1 MTKRTEKVTEIE
13 MRSVG
18 PSSEHGAKEGIEKER
33 IIDKIRNFFLNLEKQ
48 DNRKVRLIKF
58 AIVSTAGL
66 GLNQLMVFLTMLTL
80 NAIFSFDP
88 LYQFTLIG
96 ITIKIEKILVAE
108 FVAILFVTV
117 FNYVVN
123 KLWTFRKIEEKAQFN
138 TIVQFIKFAI
148 VGASGTVVNLGLTY
162 LFATVLQWNDYLAT
176 AIGFI
181 ASVLSN
187 FILND
192 IWTFNPK
199 FAKRIEAETE
209 NREKE
214 SR

>member
-1 MTKRTEKVTEIE
+1 MNVPKIQEDRIVEYL
-13 MRSVG
+13 
-18 PSSEHGAKEGIEKER
+18 KEGKR
-33 IIDKIRNFFLNLEKQ
+33 FDG
-48 DNRKVRLIKF
+48 RK
-58 AIVSTAGL
+58 
-66 GLNQLMVFLTMLTL
+66 
-80 NAIFSFDP
+80 P
-88 LYQFTLIG
+88 
-96 ITIKIEKILVAE
+96 EE
-108 FVAILFVTV
+108 
-117 FNYVVN
+117 
-123 KLWTFRKIEEKAQFN
+123 FRKIEEKAQFN